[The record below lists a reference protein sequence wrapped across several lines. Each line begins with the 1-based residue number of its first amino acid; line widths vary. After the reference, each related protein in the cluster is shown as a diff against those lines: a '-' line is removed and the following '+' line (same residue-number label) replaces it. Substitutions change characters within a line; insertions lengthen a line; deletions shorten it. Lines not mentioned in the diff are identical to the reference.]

1 MVIISDFRQDNSLS
15 YSKEDPHLLSS
26 QPREF
31 ITIFTFTKQH
41 TEEALGIS
49 TEPPSLF

>member
-15 YSKEDPHLLSS
+15 YSKEDPTLALFSA
-26 QPREF
+26 REF
-31 ITIFTFTKQH
+31 LTIFTSTKEH